1 MVPSSLGCGFNPS
14 YWLQSE
20 GLIRR
25 EIETLTRKNL
35 STTQV
40 RSNIIQ
46 RDVLLAS
53 SGAKVVVDLGHTQVY
68 QASCQ
73 YGVYSGYQAW
83 FEAWMTGYDW
93 RQGVKDKNKG
103 E

>member
-1 MVPSSLGCGFNPS
+1 M
-14 YWLQSE
+14 
-20 GLIRR
+20 
-25 EIETLTRKNL
+25 
-35 STTQV
+35 
-40 RSNIIQ
+40 
-46 RDVLLAS
+46 LAS